1 MRLNTT
7 QYLILQTKAALP
19 VFASVLSWW
28 PKLHLHV
35 RPGLGQENTEEHR
48 AQNPSTGF
56 SLSREPIGIGIGD
69 GDGDGNRGAKMLG
82 SCECRATGDQK
93 NLFHLLPALQLIGIF
108 AFYAYIVCMH
118 IYICFIPAL
127 SNFTRYLH
135 LSYSALIFTLTQTQF
150 EITLLTCFATYTME
164 TQPAKNCGDIINCS
178 GSLICL
184 SDSLDCFYTFLKVF
198 FIYLF
203 IFEAWYLFPLPNP
216 IFLCIIAPLTFAT
229 FQVAALFSQFS
240 IFQPAATRFPI
251 TTSTIYSTLITWPQF
266 QSQSSG
272 SPPRAVPFLLSPCPR
287 YLFTEEISKVL
298 ANDPELAPGIRKRE
312 WDTLQM
318 AHSMGSD
325 ADANASHECQH
336 IHNQWHWYRSIQ
348 HPASSIQY
356 SISPMQCPVF
366 QCI

>member
-1 MRLNTT
+1 MFAQGWAKKT
-7 QYLILQTKAALP
+7 QK
-19 VFASVLSWW
+19 
-28 PKLHLHV
+28 
-35 RPGLGQENTEEHR
+35 NTELKTR
-48 AQNPSTGF
+48 LQG

-69 GDGDGNRGAKMLG
+69 GDGNRGAKVLG